1 MDVYRRQM
9 SMRRRSKQ
17 LKERDHMRD
26 LSVDGRLIEV
36 LMDIKDTGREDV
48 Y

>member
-1 MDVYRRQM
+1 M